1 MDLITP
7 LLSGIADL
15 PAASLAVI
23 AGLLILLLLALL
35 IKLRQR
41 QQLRKASRAAWV
53 EATLAKRER
62 PHAKQ
67 QQPAAAAPAAAAD
80 PSAAGESADSSLP
93 VTSAEVYEVDP
104 LEEVEVY
111 LAYGHLEQAAATLRW
126 HVEHHA
132 VDLAMLQRLQDIYL
146 DIPDL
151 DGYAEIQERLCTL
164 FPDEA
169 SCREGILRGLRADPA
184 SLQLRV
190 LAESYLGLDVDAVDR
205 LLADTQS
212 PAAPLPAAAH
222 PEQSEALHAQSS
234 LSRAQHALKQALI
247 NPEPLDL
254 SGLDFADVRPSAA
267 GPAGAASG
275 DLALIRGEGRLRGT
289 LAPLEAQALRAHLS
303 PIEIAHIHLELD
315 DPGSAI
321 DILRRGTLFEPR
333 KLAYHVELLKVLYQ
347 QQRLEAYAEAL
358 LSLYLTL
365 WGAGQ
370 SLRQRLLDLGFR
382 LGRHPLLEHLL
393 DVDAGE
399 GDLAL
404 LANAWGLHVPLA
416 AIPFSNP
423 PLVEERLR
431 TQISMVGSDSDDRI
445 LQEFD
450 QLLEFGQVEEAIDH
464 LESAVHTSP
473 QEGLYYL
480 PLMEMYERM
489 GDLNRFTRFT
499 ESILHGEQLP
509 PEDTLRL
516 MIEVG
521 DRLKGQTSRRAV

>member
-1 MDLITP
+1 MDLLTP

-15 PAASLAVI
+15 PTASLAVI
-23 AGLLILLLLALL
+23 VGLLILLLLALL

-53 EATLAKRER
+53 EATLAKREWH
-62 PHAKQ
+62 HAKQ
-67 QQPAAAAPAAAAD
+67 QQSAAAAAAD
-80 PSAAGESADSSLP
+80 PSAAGDSTDSSLP

-111 LAYGHLEQAAATLRW
+111 LAYGHLKQAAATLRW
-126 HVEHHA
+126 YVEHHT
-132 VDLAMLQRLQDIYL
+132 VDLAILQRLQDIYL

-190 LAESYLGLDVDAVDR
+190 LAESHLGLDVDAVDR
-205 LLADTQS
+205 LLADIRSSAT
-212 PAAPLPAAAH
+212 PLPAAAH
-222 PEQSEALHAQSS
+222 PEQSETRHAQSS
-234 LSRAQHALKQALI
+234 LSRAQQALKQALI

-254 SGLDFADVRPSAA
+254 SGLDFADARPSAA
-267 GPAGAASG
+267 GPVSGGAAAG
-275 DLALIRGEGRLRGT
+275 DLALIRGEERLRGT
-289 LAPLEAQALRAHLS
+289 LAPLEAQALRAYLS

-333 KLAYHVELLKVLYQ
+333 KLAYHVELLKVLYR

-382 LGRHPLLEHLL
+382 LGRHPLLEHLR

-423 PLVEERLR
+423 PLVEEHLR
-431 TQISMVGSDSDDRI
+431 TQISMMGSDSDDRI